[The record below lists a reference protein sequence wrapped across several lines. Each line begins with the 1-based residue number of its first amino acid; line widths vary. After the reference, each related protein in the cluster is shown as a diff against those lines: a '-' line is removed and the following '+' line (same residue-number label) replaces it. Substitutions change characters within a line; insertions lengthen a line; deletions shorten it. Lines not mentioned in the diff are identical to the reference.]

1 MNDERFFDLAMK
13 AIARQSTDA
22 ERTELDACLATQP
35 HRQTEFERLK
45 VQARLAKEILPVVAA
60 TESTEGKCP
69 AYARERLQTKVRQTL
84 GRPDAGQRVAAW
96 RWRWWPGL
104 AATAVLIVLSVI
116 LVSTKSPRPV
126 FQVAML
132 DIAGA
137 TRGAGTN
144 ELAVLQE
151 RWKGASV
158 DALDNAN
165 DLQVWE
171 TNWPNETK
179 RPAVKVIYDRSAGE
193 VRVLGRWKGKISRKN
208 FAVEK
213 DLTTTL
219 AQADEFIRQ
228 QMPR

>member
-13 AIARQSTDA
+13 AIARHSTDA
-22 ERTELDACLATQP
+22 ERDELDACLANQP
-35 HRQTEFERLK
+35 QRQAEFERLK
-45 VQARLAKEILPVVAA
+45 IEARLAKEILPLVAA

-69 AYARERLQTKVRQTL
+69 TYARERLQTKVRQTL
-84 GRPDAGQRVAAW
+84 GRPEAVQKVSA
-96 RWRWWPGL
+96 WRWWPGL
-104 AATAVLIVLSVI
+104 AVTAALIVLSVI
-116 LVSTKSPRPV
+116 LVSTKSTRPLV
-126 FQVAML
+126 QVALL
-132 DIAGA
+132 DITGA
-137 TRGAGTN
+137 TRGAGTS

-158 DALDNAN
+158 DTLGNAN

-213 DLTTTL
+213 DLATTL
-219 AQADEFIRQ
+219 EQADEFIRQ

>member
-13 AIARQSTDA
+13 VIARQSTDG
-22 ERTELDACLATQP
+22 ERAELDACLANQP
-35 HRQTEFERLK
+35 QRLAEFKQLNAEP
-45 VQARLAKEILPVVAA
+45 RLAKEVLPLIAA

-84 GRPDAGQRVAAW
+84 GRPEAVQRVAAS

-104 AATAVLIVLSVI
+104 AATAALIVLSVI
-116 LVSTKSPRPV
+116 LLSTKTPQPV
-126 FQVAML
+126 VQVAML
-132 DIAGA
+132 DITGA

-151 RWKGASV
+151 RWKEASV
-158 DALDNAN
+158 DTLGNTN

-171 TNWPNETK
+171 TSWPNETK

-193 VRVLGRWKGKISRKN
+193 VRVSGRWKGKMFQKS

-213 DLTTTL
+213 DLATAV